1 MIWKSQRKSHFFA
14 VLANACW
21 LWCCAAVGCLLLV
34 VCWFFVACLL
44 LVLLFVCWLS
54 VVRWLFVVCCCL
66 LLVVV
71 GGGDGGAFVY
81 CFFPQVFEV
90 YFLPFLLSIGS
101 TKHAACLSAKPWLL
115 GAAKVGIREIS
126 PSKIIGIREN
136 DPPHHATSTS
146 LV

>member
-14 VLANACW
+14 VLTNACW

-44 LVLLFVCWLS
+44 LVCCLFVGC
-54 VVRWLFVVCCCL
+54 RLFVVCCCL

-81 CFFPQVFEV
+81 CF
-90 YFLPFLLSIGS
+90 
-101 TKHAACLSAKPWLL
+101 
-115 GAAKVGIREIS
+115 S
-126 PSKIIGIREN
+126 PSFRSVF
-136 DPPHHATSTS
+136 STVS
-146 LV
+146 VFH